1 MKRAIVGTAG
11 HIDHGKTKLVEA
23 LTGIDCDR
31 WAEEKSRGITI
42 DLGFAHLEAN
52 DVQIGLI
59 DVPGHERFLDNALAG
74 LGGIR
79 VMLLVVAADEG
90 VKPQT
95 REHLSI
101 CSLLGIPAGLVA
113 VTKTDLVDPDIVELA
128 QLELE
133 ELLAETPFA
142 GAEIVPTSSHT
153 GEGIAELKS
162 KLAALAGQHA
172 TAVDPDRPT
181 RLPVDRV
188 FLLKGLGLVVT
199 GTLSSGEIRAGDVL
213 ETAPGGKRVRVRS
226 LQVHGREPEKAAAGE
241 RTALRITGVD
251 IGDLARGTQLIEPG
265 AYRETRRLL
274 VRYTHLEDAPATI
287 EGSMAVRFHLLSSE
301 VVGRLRLLG
310 VEQLEPGEV
319 SMAEIRLTQP
329 VVAARDDRFIVR
341 RPSPPATLGG
351 GVVIDPGWKTHRG
364 RSLEKALGYVT
375 SDLPH
380 VLRFWVEEAG
390 PAGTAGLELARRL
403 GLRKKRVEE
412 ALEALVAEQ
421 KALRVPAGQGHEGRW
436 LGPEVYRQITRR
448 ARRVLQEHF
457 GRDRLAE
464 SMSKA
469 EAQKRIFPGRAAAL
483 GDVYL
488 SWLAK
493 EKILVVEE
501 GRVSLPGRTAE
512 LSKEESRLAETLLDL
527 FERGGLSPPSPAD
540 LRQATGAQAQI
551 IDGVVRYL
559 KARGKLALLPGGL
572 LVATAAIQQVRRE
585 LAKSGWAE
593 FSVGEFKNRFN
604 LTRQW
609 AIPLPEHLDSIGVT
623 RRVGDK
629 RQMVGAGRRQDS
641 PS

>member
-52 DVQIGLI
+52 DLQIGFI

-95 REHLSI
+95 REHLAI
-101 CSLLGIPAGLVA
+101 CSLLGIPAGLIA
-113 VTKTDLVDPDIVELA
+113 LTKTDLVDSDIVELA

-142 GAEIVPTSSHT
+142 GTEIVPTSSQT
-153 GEGIAELKS
+153 GEGIAELKG
-162 KLAALAGQHA
+162 KLVDLADRHA
-172 TAVDPDRPT
+172 TIVDPDRPT
-181 RLPVDRV
+181 RLPVDRA

-213 ETAPGGKRVRVRS
+213 ETAPGGKRARVRS

-241 RTALRITGVD
+241 RTALRLTGVD
-251 IGDLARGTQLIEPG
+251 IGDLARGTQLIEAG
-265 AYRETRRLL
+265 AFHETKRLL
-274 VRYTHLEDAPATI
+274 VRYSHLEDAPATI
-287 EGSMAVRFHLLSSE
+287 EGSTAVRFHLLSSE
-301 VVGRLRLLG
+301 VVGRLQLLG
-310 VEQLEPGEV
+310 VKEIEPGGS
-319 SMAEIRLTQP
+319 SMAEIRLAHP

-351 GVVIDPGWKTHRG
+351 GMVVDPAWRTHRG
-364 RSLEKALGYVT
+364 RRLQKALSKVNA
-375 SDLPH
+375 DLPE
-380 VLRFWVEEAG
+380 VLQYWVEEDG
-390 PAGTAGLELARRL
+390 PVGTTSLELARRL
-403 GLRKKRVEE
+403 GLRKHRIEE
-412 ALEALVAEQ
+412 SLEALAAEE
-421 KALRVPAGQGHEGRW
+421 KVLAVPAGQGHQSRW
-436 LGPEVYRQITRR
+436 LSPGAYRQVTRR
-448 ARRVLQEHF
+448 AQRVLSEHF

-469 EAQKRIFPGRAAAL
+469 EAQRRMFPGRAAVL

-493 EKILVVEE
+493 DKILVVEE

-512 LSKEESRLAETLLDL
+512 LSAEESRLAKSLLEL
-527 FERGGLSPPSPAD
+527 FERGGLTPPSPAD
-540 LRQATGAQAQI
+540 LRQATGAKAQI

-559 KARGKLALLPGGL
+559 RAGGKLALLPGGL
-572 LVATAAIQQVRRE
+572 LVATAAIEQVRRD
-585 LAKSGWAE
+585 LSDTGWVE

-604 LTRQW
+604 LTRKW
-609 AIPLPEHLDSIGVT
+609 AIPLLEHLDSIGIT

-629 RQMVGAGRRQDS
+629 RQIVGAGRKQDR
-641 PS
+641 PR